1 MSYRDVRLSLAKA
14 SELIAILG
22 IKRSEVNSV
31 TVRNLSCLT
40 PLIEVECN
48 CFIRL
53 CRAQNIRP
61 TVKRTDDWL
70 NGEFRFRGF
79 AISTHAWSKSPTD
92 TADWEALNVSGQAV
106 LEIKRPAI
114 GVKRPAIADHRRL
127 IGLPAPKVIDA

>member
-40 PLIEVECN
+40 PLIEVECD

-53 CRAQNIRP
+53 CRIQNIQP
-61 TVKRTDDWL
+61 TVRRTDDWL
-70 NGEFRFRGF
+70 NGEFRFRG
-79 AISTHAWSKSPTD
+79 
-92 TADWEALNVSGQAV
+92 L
-106 LEIKRPAI
+106 AI
-114 GVKRPAIADHRRL
+114 GVKRPAITDHRRL